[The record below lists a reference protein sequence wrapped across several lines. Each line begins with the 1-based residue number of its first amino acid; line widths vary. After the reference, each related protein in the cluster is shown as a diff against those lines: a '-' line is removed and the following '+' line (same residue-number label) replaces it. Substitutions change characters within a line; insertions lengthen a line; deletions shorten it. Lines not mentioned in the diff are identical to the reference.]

1 MKKLFMMALLIS
13 TTCLAAYKD
22 GTYTAK
28 EEQKKGETTWYSE
41 LVLTVKDGK
50 ISEVKIAEKSS
61 KGVDKNTDKKYNEK
75 WMNVSQIDFPTFV
88 QKFTEELI
96 KTQDADKIDNIAGAT
111 GITTR
116 YKKLSKEALK
126 NAQ

>member
-50 ISEVKIAEKSS
+50 ISEVKIAEK
-61 KGVDKNTDKKYNEK
+61 V
-75 WMNVSQIDFPTFV
+75 VRV
-88 QKFTEELI
+88 LI
-96 KTQDADKIDNIAGAT
+96 KTLIKNIM
-111 GITTR
+111 
-116 YKKLSKEALK
+116 K
-126 NAQ
+126 NG

>member
-1 MKKLFMMALLIS
+1 M
-13 TTCLAAYKD
+13 
-22 GTYTAK
+22 
-28 EEQKKGETTWYSE
+28 
-41 LVLTVKDGK
+41 
-50 ISEVKIAEKSS
+50 KIAEKSS

-75 WMNVSQIDFPTFV
+75 WMKVSQIDFPTFV

-111 GITTR
+111 GITTK